1 MLIAYK
7 LNIIITLPAEF
18 CILSGLKKKKKKKL
32 NLSCVQ

>member
-18 CILSGLKKKKKKKL
+18 YILSALKKKKKL